1 MKKYVSIALAMFL
14 FTSAFAQSQRVNEL
28 QLERFTTVS
37 VGDYFKVKLV
47 SSPYYSVRFNTD
59 ERIATLV
66 SATVKKGVLTI
77 DLDEKGYSAELK
89 KALKGKDAVQPVL
102 DVEVYMPTIEELILS
117 DNAVL
122 VGDYVIRSA
131 EFALKVKGHASI
143 SQLRMECA
151 SAEMEVSNSAQVGV
165 DAVISN
171 TMTIKAANSA
181 QLLLSQKG
189 GKIELDVNGSSI
201 VKTNTTVS
209 EILTEASGTCEVHM
223 TGLASL
229 LMIEASG
236 SSLINAEALET
247 VDADVIQSG
256 SSDCFVNATEDLK
269 VNLTGG
275 SKLTFSRN
283 PRIQVDRIVS
293 ATMLR
298 ADDVKKKK
306 KN

>member
-1 MKKYVSIALAMFL
+1 MKKYVLIALAMVL
-14 FTSAFAQSQRVNEL
+14 CTSAFAQSQRINEL
-28 QLERFTTVS
+28 QLERFTTVA

-59 ERIATLV
+59 ERVATLV
-66 SATVKKGVLTI
+66 TATVKKGVLTI

-102 DVEVYMPTIEELILS
+102 EVEVYMPALEGLNLS
-117 DNAVL
+117 DKATL

-131 EFALKVKGHASI
+131 EFALEVKDNASVT
-143 SQLRMECA
+143 QLRMECA
-151 SAEMEVSNSAQVGV
+151 SAQMEVANSAQLGV
-165 DAVISN
+165 DAIISN
-171 TMTIKAANSA
+171 TMTIKASNSS
-181 QLLLSQKG
+181 QLLLAQKG
-189 GKIELDVNGSSI
+189 GKVELDVNGSAV
-201 VKTNTTVS
+201 VKSNTTVS
-209 EILTEASGTCEVHM
+209 EILAETSGGCELHM

-229 LMIEASG
+229 LMVEASG
-236 SSLINAEALET
+236 TSLVNAEALET
-247 VDADVIQSG
+247 VDADIIQSG